1 MLKHLWVKD
10 FYHFPWKYNFFSLIQ
25 IWIKKNFLLFLI
37 RRIFT
42 IFKLENKPNKTC
54 EYQPDELD
62 DNSIENDHKK
72 CLYSRKIKLMISGET
87 MRCRKVRQI
96 LRYHVLNKLT
106 SPEEFAHHVI
116 LLFFSCRDEKQLLS
130 DCSSLYQNKV
140 QEQGVQDVV
149 NRNKIKFKTYG
160 DLGDLVRLFLSLMRN
175 RLTIKIHIAKLK
187 IMKH

>member
-1 MLKHLWVKD
+1 
-10 FYHFPWKYNFFSLIQ
+10 
-25 IWIKKNFLLFLI
+25 
-37 RRIFT
+37 
-42 IFKLENKPNKTC
+42 
-54 EYQPDELD
+54 
-62 DNSIENDHKK
+62 
-72 CLYSRKIKLMISGET
+72 
-87 MRCRKVRQI
+87 MRCRKVRRI

-116 LLFFSCRDEKQLLS
+116 LLFFPCRDEKQLLS

-175 RLTIKIHIAKLK
+175 RLTIKTHIAKLK
-187 IMKH
+187 IMKHQGQNIPMKMIQKTQKQTELMQFLTLCHKYYQMTKSQKA